1 MLFIFTF
8 YDENLWTD
16 TEREKRAY
24 WTPGEHNIPSFKNY
38 QLTANLLLSEAYH
51 SPPSHIIFKQIPDTV
66 YFNMYLWKVKALS
79 EFYFLNEHAAQLPFC
94 GVYVSMNFDACVG
107 SCNHYYNH
115 DTE

>member
-1 MLFIFTF
+1 MKIFEQTQKGR
-8 YDENLWTD
+8 EH
-16 TEREKRAY
+16 TEP
-24 WTPGEHNIPSFKNY
+24 PGEHNIPSFKIINS
-38 QLTANLLLSEAYH
+38 ANLLLSEAYH

>member
-66 YFNMYLWKVKALS
+66 YFNMYLWKVKAVS

-94 GVYVSMNFDACVG
+94 GVYVSMNFDACVD